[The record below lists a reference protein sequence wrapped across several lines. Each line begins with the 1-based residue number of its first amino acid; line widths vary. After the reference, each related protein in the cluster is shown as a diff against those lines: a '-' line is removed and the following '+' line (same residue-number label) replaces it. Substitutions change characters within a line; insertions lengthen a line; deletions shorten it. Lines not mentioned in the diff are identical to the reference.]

1 MTTPEQPDEPPKQSM
16 TLAELFCWLTG
27 KEPTPEEMEGLRETC
42 ERINARLNAD
52 IPDNPPPP
60 PGPP

>member
-1 MTTPEQPDEPPKQSM
+1 MTTPPQPDEPPKQSL

-42 ERINARLNAD
+42 ERINARLSGD
-52 IPDNPPPP
+52 DPKPPAE
-60 PGPP
+60 